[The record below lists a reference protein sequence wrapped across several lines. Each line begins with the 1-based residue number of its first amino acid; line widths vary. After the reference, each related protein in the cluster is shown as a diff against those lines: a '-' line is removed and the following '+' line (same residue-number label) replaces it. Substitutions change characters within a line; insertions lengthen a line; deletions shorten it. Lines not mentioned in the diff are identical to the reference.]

1 MNFLYLHQY
10 FQTPQQGVVGVAGT
24 RSYEIAK
31 LLTSFGHKVIMLTSN
46 THPNPRAKKKW
57 TIENVDGIEVHSY
70 PVSYSN
76 EMNFYERVKAFTTF
90 AFVASI
96 RTLFIKFD
104 IIFATSTPLTIGIP
118 AIFASIISKKKM
130 IFEVRDLW
138 PEAVAEM
145 SLISKKNPI
154 YWIAKKFE
162 ILCYKRASHIFALS
176 PGIKIGITKNKIPN
190 EKVTVI
196 PNSCDLKLF
205 SPEIRS
211 DFYRKKFRIKN
222 KFVVLY
228 FGTFGEANDLSFVLN
243 VAEFLLKNNHSD
255 ITFILHGRGKEGELL
270 KRICI
275 AKKLSNVIFSKPLPD
290 KKDVAKLISEADIT
304 LTIYKNIPLLQ
315 TCSPNKFFDSL
326 ASGKAVITNM
336 DGWIRSIVELNNCG
350 IYSRPDCVEEFAYN
364 ILHLRDNKNKL
375 KLMNLNAR
383 IVAEREFSRE
393 VLTKQMNEIFR
404 RYQ

>member
-190 EKVTVI
+190 EKV
-196 PNSCDLKLF
+196 
-205 SPEIRS
+205 
-211 DFYRKKFRIKN
+211 
-222 KFVVLY
+222 
-228 FGTFGEANDLSFVLN
+228 
-243 VAEFLLKNNHSD
+243 
-255 ITFILHGRGKEGELL
+255 ILHGRGKEGELL